1 MSKWCAEMESNHPSQ
16 RQLIYSQPRY
26 PYGLSTLEN
35 GAPGQI
41 RTDTYLGLNQMPLPV
56 GLQERENGGR

>member
-1 MSKWCAEMESNHPSQ
+1 M
-16 RQLIYSQPRY
+16 I
-26 PYGLSTLEN
+26 

-41 RTDTYLGLNQMPLPV
+41 RTDTDLGLNQMPLPV